1 LKFQR
6 AGWGGWFFS
15 NVSSHFPNRLNRV
28 GRQAKK
34 EKKNRE
40 MYKKKRADK
49 TSVRPSWNCLAKLKN
64 SFVTFAS
71 FPFFYFLSFLFLTFL
86 IVMTGRGWGEMM
98 EEQDPFSSFSFLFLP
113 PGYPSSSVRERG
125 G

>member
-1 LKFQR
+1 
-6 AGWGGWFFS
+6 
-15 NVSSHFPNRLNRV
+15 
-28 GRQAKK
+28 
-34 EKKNRE
+34 

-64 SFVTFAS
+64 PFVTFAS

-98 EEQDPFSSFSFLFLP
+98 EEQDPFSFFFFFFRQDIRRRP
-113 PGYPSSSVRERG
+113 
-125 G
+125 